1 MVSDDRLGEIQEKYK
16 GYKIYD
22 RDGEELGTVSDVSV
36 KETDLEEYIGVK
48 MGFFG
53 LRSTLIPLEIV
64 SVNERERAIEIAESR
79 ERIENAPTH
88 DDDEDLT
95 PDFESVIRRYFSLE
109 TTEYPTGRGSSG
121 QQPGGI
127 DEPDPDATSSE
138 DDAPSSDDT
147 QAERHTALSRK
158 REPVGQQEYRDRED
172 GQRARSTGRG
182 DPGVGSAETS
192 HEEAGYQETE
202 TEARARG
209 GEPEARDAV
218 GEDLVGRE
226 GGHEYREFEDMQDQQ
241 STTTGF
247 PLERRGGP
255 GESVAGDPQ
264 VEQTDRRGGREDVGS
279 SGGVDEA
286 GRYADAPAGGSD
298 SRKHGDLASM
308 QDVDKERGGSTS
320 YSSESEESYGGGETE
335 ETFERP
341 LDKVTGMWGEES
353 GRAKVRRRVRR
364 TESNKSTREESEY
377 RSDW

>member
-1 MVSDDRLGEIQEKYK
+1 MVSDDRLREIQEKYK

-22 RDGEELGTVSDVSV
+22 RDGEELGTVPDVSV

-64 SVNERERAIEIAESR
+64 SVNERERAIEIAESI
-79 ERIENAPTH
+79 ERIENAPTR

-95 PDFESVIRRYFSLE
+95 PDFESVIRRYFSLD
-109 TTEYPTGRGSSG
+109 TTEYPTGRGSDS
-121 QQPGGI
+121 QQPGGTE
-127 DEPDPDATSSE
+127 EPDPDATSSE
-138 DDAPSSDDT
+138 DDALHSDHT
-147 QAERHTALSRK
+147 QAERHTALFRK
-158 REPVGQQEYRDRED
+158 REPVGQQEYR
-172 GQRARSTGRG
+172 
-182 DPGVGSAETS
+182 

-226 GGHEYREFEDMQDQQ
+226 GGHEYRELEDMQDQQ
-241 STTTGF
+241 SATTGF

-255 GESVAGDPQ
+255 GESVTGDPQ

-308 QDVDKERGGSTS
+308 QDVDGERGGSTS